1 MVRAVSSK
9 TICTYVVR
17 AISGL
22 AVSTDAVGTIS
33 SKAVCAYV
41 VRAISGL
48 TVCTYTVGTVSSEAV
63 GAYMVRTVGS
73 DPTDVSVGRA
83 IFCNNRSVNG
93 VMCINGRKCKGAAS
107 KKGESK
113 AEDQFVSFHG
123 SCSRSI

>member
-1 MVRAVSSK
+1 MVRAVGSK

-22 AVSTDAVGTIS
+22 AVSTDTVSTIS
-33 SKAVCAYV
+33 SKTICTDV

-83 IFCNNRSVNG
+83 IFCNNRSIDCVVG
-93 VMCINGRKCKGAAS
+93 INSGKCKGAAS
-107 KKGESK
+107 KKGKSE
-113 AEDQFVSFHG
+113 AED
-123 SCSRSI
+123 